1 MAFATIDVT
10 KGITGTLATGNG
22 GTGLASG
29 FVNGGGLTEIDHFR
43 LSSAFT
49 GDAEPIT
56 SNLERIDNSGLF
68 EKTGTGMTES
78 SGVFTFPSTGK
89 YRIDLITR
97 QHFDGDSRYNE
108 GTIYYTTN
116 NSSYSLASS
125 SSQFIQQTLSN
136 TTQAGHMTTTIFDVT
151 NTSTH
156 KVRFHA
162 VVDNNS
168 VTTVGGSSET
178 FTSMVFLRL
187 GDT

>member
-1 MAFATIDVT
+1 MAQTFLNLAQGV
-10 KGITGTLATGNG
+10 TGTLPTSNYVQG
-22 GTGLASG
+22 GI
-29 FVNGGGLTEIDHFR
+29 TEIDHFR
-43 LSSAFT
+43 LSSSFT

-56 SNLERIDNSGLF
+56 SNLERVNNSGLF
-68 EKTGTGMTES
+68 EKTGTGMSVS

-97 QHFDGDSRYNE
+97 QHLSGDSRYNE

-125 SSQFIQQTLSN
+125 SSQFIQQTGGT

-151 NTSTH
+151 DTSTH
-156 KVRFHA
+156 KVRFHS
-162 VVDNNS
+162 VVENNS
-168 VTTVGGSSET
+168 TTTVGSSNET